1 MAKNKVK
8 YNLKNAHYAM
18 LKVDEEGV
26 VSFDK
31 PVALLSR
38 QDNDAPRLR
47 LLDLFVGADGEAHE
61 RERL

>member
-31 PVALLSR
+31 PVIARCSFDFSGCQWR
-38 QDNDAPRLR
+38 T
-47 LLDLFVGADGEAHE
+47 GEFLCRWYCVLCHQ
-61 RERL
+61 